1 MNFLLD
7 MPVSPTLLYGLQA
20 YGHDGV
26 HAHQIR
32 QDRAADADSLERARR
47 EDRVVITADLDFPR
61 LLALSSASQP
71 GVILF
76 RGGNYSDREMQSL
89 LERVL
94 RTVPAE
100 TLTKSMCGRSTPHSN
115 CVVALSSK
123 IVPSL
128 EITR

>member
-7 MPVSPTLLYGLQA
+7 MPVSPTLLDVLHA
-20 YGHDGV
+20 HGHTGV
-26 HAHQIR
+26 HAHQIG
-32 QDRAADADSLERARR
+32 QDRAADADLLDLARR
-47 EDRVVITADLDFPR
+47 EDRIVITADLDFPR

-94 RTVPAE
+94 KTVPAE
-100 TLTKSMCGRSTPHSN
+100 TLTKSMC
-115 CVVALSSK
+115 VVDRRRIRIA
-123 IVPSL
+123 SL
-128 EITR
+128 PLARK